1 MPNRDPWTRD
11 RAFPTHDPL
20 RADAAAQAEEIAPLT
35 QPQRFLV
42 RMILF
47 LVLVAAVLIAIHRP
61 IQHIFMANPVL
72 NGLVIGVLCIGI
84 LYVFRQVLMLRPEV
98 EWIEAYRH
106 LGPSAA
112 LPKPPTFLKP
122 MAAMLRER
130 QGRLMLST
138 ASMRSILDSI
148 SARLAESREISRYLV
163 GLLIF
168 LGLLGTFWGL
178 VNTISA
184 VAQTISGLTVGSGDI
199 GQIFDQLKAGLQGPL
214 VGMSTA
220 FSTSLFGLGGSLVL
234 GFLDLQAGQAQNRF
248 YEELEEWLSGVT
260 RLSSG
265 ALAADGE
272 QTIPAYVGALLEQT
286 ADSLDNLQRIM
297 ARSEEMRASSNQ
309 ISHQL
314 TERLTFFADQMR
326 SEQEL
331 MVRLAEGQR
340 ELRPVL
346 DRLADTIE
354 QRGGLDEAS
363 RGHLR
368 SLDVNILRLV
378 EESAAGQNRLIDEL
392 RAEIKVLVRTLASR
406 ELTR

>member
-1 MPNRDPWTRD
+1 V
-11 RAFPTHDPL
+11 FPAQDQYRL
-20 RADAAAQAEEIAPLT
+20 DAAAAEAAEIAPLT
-35 QPQRFLV
+35 PPQRFLV
-42 RMILF
+42 RMIFF
-47 LVLVAAVLIAIHRP
+47 LVLVVAVLIALYTPLQR
-61 IQHIFMANPVL
+61 IFMANAVL

-84 LYVFRQVLMLRPEV
+84 LYVFRQVLLLRPEV
-98 EWIEAYRH
+98 EWIEAYRR

-112 LPKPPTFLKP
+112 LPKPPVFLKP

-130 QGRLMLST
+130 QGRLTLST

-178 VNTISA
+178 VNTIAA

-199 GQIFDQLKAGLQGPL
+199 GQIFDQLKAGLQSPL
-214 VGMSTA
+214 AGMSTA

-265 ALAADGE
+265 ALTADGE
-272 QTIPAYVGALLEQT
+272 QTIPAYVSALLEQT

-297 ARSEEMRASSNQ
+297 ARNEEMRAVSNQ
-309 ISHQL
+309 ASHQL
-314 TERLTFFADQMR
+314 AERLTFFADQMR
-326 SEQEL
+326 SEQDL
-331 MVRLAEGQR
+331 MVRLADGQR
-340 ELRPVL
+340 ELRPIL
-346 DRLADTIE
+346 DRLAGAIE

-363 RGHLR
+363 RSHLR
-368 SLDVNILRLV
+368 SLDVNMMRLV
-378 EESAAGQNRLIDEL
+378 EESAEGRNRLIDEL
-392 RAEIKVLVRTLASR
+392 RAEIKVLARTLASR
-406 ELTR
+406 EPIR